1 MKSTKD
7 EIYKKFTH
15 IIYEWCER
23 RGSQYGVSLE
33 HIVKEQ
39 YGEEEYYAF
48 KIGRSTFAEA
58 HNYDRKSE
66 ESLDEHDKS
75 LIKFAACSERL
86 SLDMLTE
93 LNVELKAAG
102 AKTVYLH
109 PYKWIDDKGWEHETS
124 TNLQLLLIET

>member
-1 MKSTKD
+1 MKSTQD

-23 RGSQYGVSLE
+23 RSSQYGVSLE
-33 HIVKEQ
+33 NIVKEQ
-39 YGEEEYYAF
+39 YGDAEYYAF

-58 HNYDRKSE
+58 HNYDPEK
-66 ESLDEHDKS
+66 DAWMDDYDKS

-86 SLDMLTE
+86 SLDMLAE
-93 LNVELKAAG
+93 LNEELKAAG